1 MTQNFDRTQGYFEGS
16 RQVHLPDVYPPFLFR
31 EVHANH
37 GVVACEGSMFKSKF
51 ANALTTMMIGSLGL
65 ASAENKLSVAYAGDA
80 GHMDDLIEWMC
91 ARYTRESLVITR
103 SLESQQLLSGLG
115 VPNELGADTA
125 WTFEPRP
132 PDYARSTLR
141 KAGWDEKTP
150 ILVLCPIHPFVWPVR
165 ASVAKYIA
173 AATTGAYKDSQYR
186 TVYFFESGAEVDRK
200 FNHYVAGY
208 AQAAKAFLQRH
219 KVFPILV
226 AMERLDAVACRA
238 IEKEIPGT
246 PIFTSDDYDMFELV
260 SILRACSYMVSS
272 RYHGIVTCMPAGVV
286 SAGVTMDE
294 RIRNLMRERGHQHLL
309 LNVDDPDLGPKL
321 LDVMEKLVR
330 EAESVR
336 DSIGRTVVSQ
346 SESHVAHGHFLRRRS
361 SQNVSGIP
369 AAQGRAQLGRQFA
382 AVSATLRK
390 LVEGYDSSAV
400 SRHSWPAASLNVPSV
415 CFACFTRAISDAM
428 PNFLENTFAQLA
440 AGSGRV
446 VLREI
451 RGDEVRQRL
460 RRGTSRSG
468 RGAYAPIF
476 AVPACSPVIVVRLLA
491 PNSIR
496 WAAIDLALMAEGLVV
511 VPLYSR
517 QAPAEL
523 ATMMKDCTPR
533 CCFASDACPRGSCDA
548 SLERRPEAAS
558 PRPVRRNSAK
568 ARIAHKELPI
578 FPIPARRRPRHHH
591 LHLRNLRRTQGRLPQ
606 HEKSR
611 PHAFL
616 HHQLDRSA
624 RQNHEPD
631 RVFQYLLSISP
642 HPGSS

>member
-1 MTQNFDRTQGYFEGS
+1 MTDFLLVAWVSAMIELRCFAWKFGIGKRWTPGEKLKLLFAGYNGTRNTGSDVRVQETLRQIRHLLGADNVDFSVMTQNFDRTQGYFEGS

-132 PDYARSTLR
+132 PEYARNTLR

-165 ASVAKYIA
+165 ASIAKYIA
-173 AATTGAYKDSQYR
+173 RTATGAYKDSQYR
-186 TVYFFESGAEVDRK
+186 TVYFFESGIEVDRK

-238 IEKEIPGT
+238 IEKEIPGM

-260 SILRACSYMVSS
+260 SILRACTYMVSS

-321 LDVMEKLVR
+321 LDVMEKLVV
-330 EAESVR
+330 EADSIR
-336 DSIGRTVVSQ
+336 DSIGRTVVSNLKAM
-346 SESHVAHGHFLRRRS
+346 SRMAIFFEDELRKTYPEFPLRKGVLS
-361 SQNVSGIP
+361 WEDNLPPFSGN
-369 AAQGRAQLGRQFA
+369 
-382 AVSATLRK
+382 LRK
-390 LVEGYDSSAV
+390 LVEEYDSSPAV
-400 SRHSWPAASLNVPSV
+400 
-415 CFACFTRAISDAM
+415 
-428 PNFLENTFAQLA
+428 LA
-440 AGSGRV
+440 AGR
-446 VLREI
+446 
-451 RGDEVRQRL
+451 
-460 RRGTSRSG
+460 
-468 RGAYAPIF
+468 
-476 AVPACSPVIVVRLLA
+476 
-491 PNSIR
+491 
-496 WAAIDLALMAEGLVV
+496 
-511 VPLYSR
+511 
-517 QAPAEL
+517 
-523 ATMMKDCTPR
+523 
-533 CCFASDACPRGSCDA
+533 
-548 SLERRPEAAS
+548 
-558 PRPVRRNSAK
+558 
-568 ARIAHKELPI
+568 
-578 FPIPARRRPRHHH
+578 
-591 LHLRNLRRTQGRLPQ
+591 
-606 HEKSR
+606 
-611 PHAFL
+611 
-616 HHQLDRSA
+616 
-624 RQNHEPD
+624 
-631 RVFQYLLSISP
+631 
-642 HPGSS
+642 